1 MPQVTERVGGTRE
14 ALGPLPRRR
23 PAGAA
28 WAVLV
33 RVHLPAVTS
42 ARGMT
47 AAAGLGLGGLCLLA
61 ILLLYQSIGAPFA
74 VLDARIHSIAPGAEI
89 VRSRLG
95 TWMPAETYRQLP
107 DPESLVPV
115 SGGFAELTGTGTS
128 EGALVLG
135 GDCRIERLIGE
146 FGCSDLMRRLDTA
159 AGHPEVFMTD
169 KVARSLGVGAGDVVT
184 FPGGQ
189 QARVVDTTGNPRL
202 DGLNGGYVVAGE
214 TTNVAAL
221 FGHPDQ
227 LAAIYAPAPA
237 PGFAANVQAAL
248 GDRLSVSRPTGQ
260 TRYMVPVIEQVRR
273 FLLIGGIAAGLTG
286 AFLAGSTLVL
296 QNATRRRT
304 MATLDAIGM
313 NSTQVVAG
321 HMCEGALLGAAG
333 LVLAVPGGVLVGWLL
348 VRGYATSL
356 LQGTG
361 VHVSYQIPWS
371 TIGAIAVAMV
381 LLGCLATVPAVL
393 NVLRRTTSDVVAGL
407 ERPETGRDIPLRWV
421 LLPLAGWAASLTLM
435 RGAGDGRLSVEVLQ
449 AATALYSVST
459 MALTI
464 MLAPRLARMVPP
476 LPSKWSWAPML
487 IRSSLTR
494 SPLRTGFTVT
504 IIALGVSLTFGI
516 TTVLGSVKAAI
527 PQGVREWLADDGL
540 LLVGHAVGEPTAPA
554 LSTELLDG
562 IRSHPGVGA
571 VTPMTNLVLDSRYSV
586 FGVPARSRVAGRIIT
601 HTNLDQHALEEALAR
616 GEVVLS
622 RLAAN
627 SAGVG
632 PGDLLTLPTTTGP
645 VTMRVAAVGVP
656 ALADETGLGRVVEVD
671 YGRAE
676 QLWGASATS
685 AFIEPEQGFDPDTL
699 AGELPRT
706 GRVQLYEPG
715 RLLADARSFVDRLYT
730 PFILVGRLALVIALV
745 GVLNL
750 LLLGLLARKQERAAL
765 HAVGMSPSQETMT
778 IFGDALMLSGLG
790 AIFGIA
796 GGVVFAWGV
805 LLASPL
811 LLATSPPLHPDL
823 ATVFKS
829 LGISVLVCALGA
841 VLPAWH
847 MRRLGVPLPQEE

>member
-1 MPQVTERVGGTRE
+1 MQVSERVGVARRTFRS
-14 ALGPLPRRR
+14 PPRKQPWR
-23 PAGAA
+23 AA
-28 WAVLV
+28 ASVLLRVHVPAVL
-33 RVHLPAVTS
+33 S
-42 ARGMT
+42 ARGIT

-74 VLDARIHSIAPGAEI
+74 VLDARIHSIAPDAEI

-95 TWMPAETYRQLP
+95 TWMPEDMLRRLP
-107 DPESLVPV
+107 HPESLIPV
-115 SGGFAELTGTGTS
+115 SGGFAELTGTATS

-135 GDCRIERLIGE
+135 SDCRIEHLIGE
-146 FGCSDLMRRLDTA
+146 FGCSDLIRRLDA
-159 AGHPEVFMTD
+159 SAEHPGVFVTD
-169 KVARSLGVGAGDVVT
+169 KLAGALGVGAGDVVT

-189 QARVVDTTGNPRL
+189 QADVIDTIADPRL
-202 DGLNGGYVVAGE
+202 ESLNGGYVVAGE
-214 TTNVAAL
+214 ITGVAAL
-221 FGHPDQ
+221 FGHPGQ
-227 LAAIYAPAPA
+227 LAAIYQPRPDAA
-237 PGFAANVQAAL
+237 FADAVESGL
-248 GDRLSVSRPTGQ
+248 GDRLSVTRPTGQ

-286 AFLAGSTLVL
+286 VFLAGSTLVL

-313 NSTQVVAG
+313 NKAQTVAG
-321 HMCEGALLGAAG
+321 HMCEGAMLGAAG
-333 LVLAVPGGVLVGWLL
+333 LVLAIPGGVLVGWLL
-348 VRGYATSL
+348 VHGYATSL
-356 LQGTG
+356 LRGTG
-361 VHVSYQIPWS
+361 VHVSYQIPWA
-371 TIGAIAVAMV
+371 TIVSIAVAMV
-381 LLGCLATVPAVL
+381 VLGCLATLPAVL
-393 NVLRRTTSDVVAGL
+393 KTLNRSTSHAVAGL
-407 ERPETGRDIPLRWV
+407 ERPETSRHVPLGWT
-421 LLPLAGWAASLTLM
+421 LLPLAGWIASLVLM
-435 RGAGDGRLSVEVLQ
+435 RGAGDGRLTVEVLQ

-476 LPSKWSWAPML
+476 LPSTWSWAPIL

-527 PQGVREWLADDGL
+527 PKGVHEWLADDGL
-540 LLVGHAVGEPTAPA
+540 LLIGRAVGEPTAPA
-554 LSTELLDG
+554 LSAEFLDG
-562 IRSHPGVGA
+562 VRASPGVGG
-571 VTPMTNLVLDSRYSV
+571 VTPMTNLVVDSRYSV
-586 FGVPARSRVAGRIIT
+586 FGVPARSSVADRIIT
-601 HTNLDQHALEEALAR
+601 DTGLDRDGIEEALAR
-616 GEVVLS
+616 GDVVLG

-632 PGDLLTLPTTTGP
+632 PGDLFTLPTTTGP
-645 VTMRVAAVGVP
+645 VELRVAAVGVP
-656 ALADETGLGRVVEVD
+656 ALADETGLGRVVEID
-671 YGRAE
+671 YERATR
-676 QLWGASATS
+676 LWGASATS
-685 AFIEPEQGFDPDTL
+685 AFIEPAPGFEPSAL
-699 AGELPRT
+699 ADALPRA
-706 GRVQLYEPG
+706 GRVQLYEAD
-715 RLLADARSFVDRLYT
+715 RLLSDARGFVDRLYT

-765 HAVGMSPSQETMT
+765 HAVGMTPSQETMT

-796 GGVVFAWGV
+796 GGIVFAWGV

-811 LLATSPPLHPDL
+811 LLATSPPLHLDS
-823 ATVFKS
+823 AA
-829 LGISVLVCALGA
+829 VLKALGLSVIVCVLGA
-841 VLPAWH
+841 ALPAWH